1 MGRLEAV
8 SRWFLAALAGAEM
21 LCVAGC
27 RRLEPRELDP
37 VRAIR
42 ARAEPQFRAPANGRL
57 SSAQIDLY
65 VKVRRAA
72 GRGSEAEAARV
83 LGVDPAEFAWARA
96 RIAEALGASE
106 GRRVADAA
114 LESTARGLAALRA
127 ARRAAPDARTASR
140 LDVEIAALERERAS
154 LRRKPADAPPIASA
168 NARLAEARR
177 AEIESLEP

>member
-1 MGRLEAV
+1 MGRLEV
-8 SRWFLAALAGAEM
+8 VNRWLLAALAGTEM

-42 ARAEPQFRAPANGRL
+42 ARVEPEFRAPGNGRL

-72 GRGSEAEAARV
+72 GRGSEAEASRV
-83 LGVDPAEFAWARA
+83 LGADPAEFAWARA

-106 GRRVADAA
+106 ERRVAAAA
-114 LESTARGLAALRA
+114 LGSTARGLAALRA
-127 ARRAAPDARTASR
+127 ARHAAADAGTASR

-154 LRRKPADAPPIASA
+154 LRRKPADAPPAAAA
-168 NARLAEARR
+168 NSRLVEARR
-177 AEIESLEP
+177 AEIEALQP